1 MNHIENKTYQED
13 ELLFK
18 QNGRSV
24 FKEVCPMVVQ
34 LIEEST
40 GFIKPFD

>member
-1 MNHIENKTYQED
+1 MNHIEDKKYTED

-24 FKEVCPMVVQ
+24 FKEVSHGCS
-34 LIEEST
+34 IN
-40 GFIKPFD
+40 